1 MRQAEKLYDSIT
13 NVREEYL
20 EEARKPEYAEI
31 TKDVGRIED
40 SGAKEP
46 GRKLPARLFGSA
58 LTDDLWE
65 IYRIFI
71 PAKFSNFVE

>member
-40 SGAKEP
+40 SGAKEL
-46 GRKLPARLFGSA
+46 GRKLPAGRKRSTMPCARLLPPPCSGM
-58 LTDDLWE
+58 D
-65 IYRIFI
+65 I
-71 PAKFSNFVE
+71 KH